1 MLPLSPTSLLQLME
15 ICYFLEGRLGWKQYI
30 PKRSRFAIK
39 TVELCD
45 NKTGYLWNF
54 IVYTG
59 KSADQV
65 VSDLLSFSRVV
76 MDLLMGLL
84 GKGYCLV
91 TDNYNT
97 CHVLYKKL
105 LEQKTDAYGTVRLGR
120 NGMPLL

>member
-1 MLPLSPTSLLQLME
+1 LVGNNTFQ
-15 ICYFLEGRLGWKQYI
+15 
-30 PKRSRFAIK
+30 KRSRFAIK

-120 NGMPLL
+120 KLLEMACCCFEESKTEESRV